1 MMNPNQAQFGGS
13 FQQPQQQPK
22 GCLGRNW
29 KWAVPLGCVT
39 LILVLVAAGGA
50 LFLFAMSAVK
60 SSDVYKGA
68 LERAQKSP
76 EAVALLGQ
84 PIKDGWLV
92 KGSVSLNGGSGNAN
106 MEIPV
111 SGPKNSGTL
120 YVSAINEGG
129 AWMYEKLD
137 LLPEGGQKVSLLD
150 RSAEPEAGAPAG
162 AEGETDD
169 AEDAGDGEGDEVAP
183 PPPPAAPN
191 SPSDGVRTI
200 SGGVLNAK
208 ALSKP
213 EPSYPPVAK
222 AAHATGV
229 VTVQVTV
236 DEEGNVISA
245 TAVSGHPLL
254 QAAAVAA
261 ARQAKLSPTL
271 LSGKPVRVT
280 GFLTYS
286 FLPVPE

>member
-50 LFLFAMSAVK
+50 IFLFAMSAIK

-68 LERAQKSP
+68 WERAQKSP
-76 EAVALLGQ
+76 EAVALLGE

-92 KGSVSLNGGSGNAN
+92 KGNVSFNGGSGSAN
-106 MEIPV
+106 FEIPV
-111 SGPKNSGTL
+111 SGPKSSGTL
-120 YVSAINEGG
+120 YVRAINEGG

-137 LLPEGGQKVSLLD
+137 LLAEGGQKVSLL
-150 RSAEPEAGAPAG
+150 AAGTGPNV
-162 AEGETDD
+162 ESSD
-169 AEDAGDGEGDEVAP
+169 GDEGGADDSANSNDEVEAP
-183 PPPPAAPN
+183 PPPTP
-191 SPSDGVRTI
+191 PSLKGLTV
-200 SGGVLNAK
+200 SGGVLNGK
-208 ALSKP
+208 AISKP
-213 EPSYPPVAK
+213 EPTYPAVAR
-222 AAHATGV
+222 AAHATGM

-236 DEEGNVISA
+236 DETGNVVSA
-245 TAVSGHPLL
+245 NAVSGHPLL

-261 ARQAKLSPTL
+261 ARQAKFTPTRL
-271 LSGKPVRVT
+271 GGQPVKVT
-280 GFLTYS
+280 GVLTYN
-286 FLPVPE
+286 FVPAPE